1 MLVTSKAAP
10 AAQNRYIYYP
20 DHLVRVPTPQK
31 GVSPITQIST
41 LLLTLLREPLFETLL
56 WSFITEPAKECHANM
71 SEDESVT
78 DFISRRWSPEV
89 ANNLVSSMY
98 HGILAGDIDK
108 LSAEAIFGWI
118 RLGERKGKSV
128 LAGIIENMRAGRK
141 LVVTDDQ
148 IAALVIGKTKPP
160 RFINSL
166 EVLVRNG
173 STLTLKY
180 GVGQLAD
187 TLLTALKRS
196 NKVQVLTNANVTSI
210 RQNPQNPKLTVCQN
224 RSLSGQ
230 KIFCVSSLIVSI
242 G

>member
-71 SEDESVT
+71 PEDESVT

-108 LSAEAIFGWI
+108 LSAEAICGWI

-173 STLTLKY
+173 STLTLKH

-224 RSLSGQ
+224 RSLPGQ
-230 KIFCVSSLIVSI
+230 NVFCVSSLIVSI